1 MPTSGSFVPTT
12 GDTHLVIC
20 GMTKAPQL
28 YHVGEQKP
36 WHPMVFSPK
45 SHQQKWS
52 KAPRH
57 SQGLD
62 GDSPSSV
69 FGLSPMT
76 WETSIS
82 HPLQLPATWRPDA
95 VEPSGLAPSGTCTP
109 MMRKST
115 RRSLQPSRTMGSG
128 DYGTCHMALSE
139 NATPAPRN
147 TSKNCNFNG
156 IINDSLIWDV
166 FLGGTIFSDKP
177 ILMGVY
183 HILGTSEFRKIH
195 HNDI

>member
-1 MPTSGSFVPTT
+1 
-12 GDTHLVIC
+12 
-20 GMTKAPQL
+20 
-28 YHVGEQKP
+28 
-36 WHPMVFSPK
+36 
-45 SHQQKWS
+45 
-52 KAPRH
+52 
-57 SQGLD
+57 LD

-139 NATPAPRN
+139 NATPPQEIRQKIAIS
-147 TSKNCNFNG
+147 TGSSMICWFG
-156 IINDSLIWDV
+156 I

-177 ILMGVY
+177 
-183 HILGTSEFRKIH
+183 
-195 HNDI
+195 